1 MFLARC
7 AGTFSGP
14 VKSLA
19 GFITAGVNSSV
30 SLSAD
35 TTLTVAAHAG
45 KIILLNDADGK
56 FTLPSISST
65 TPSDPTSPDQAN
77 NIGASFFFFV
87 ETAATDLDIK
97 TDGTDK
103 FVGAV
108 VVGVNDGTKKA
119 FVPGASNDVMT
130 MNGSTKGGIVG
141 SVVKVTAI
149 DTATYLVHDSL
160 LIGSGTIV
168 TPFADA

>member
-1 MFLARC
+1 MAQT
-7 AGTFSGP
+7 TFSGP

-19 GFITAGVNSSV
+19 GFITSGVNSSV
-30 SLSAD
+30 SVSAD

-56 FTLPSISST
+56 FTLPSISSA
-65 TPSDPTSPDQAN
+65 TPSDPTAPDQAN
-77 NIGASFFFFV
+77 NIGASFFFYV
-87 ETAATDLDIK
+87 ETAATDLDIL

-108 VVGVNDGTKKA
+108 IVAVDDGTKKA
-119 FVPGASNDVMT
+119 FVPAAANDVIT
-130 MNGSTKGGIVG
+130 LNGSTQGGIVG

-149 DTATYLVHDSL
+149 DAATYLVHDSL
-160 LIGSGTIV
+160 LIGSGTIA
-168 TPFADA
+168 TPFANA